1 MAVDRYTGKHNYYND
16 YEVQDFYIRFPHYEK
31 NALFMPVIRYVYN
44 GEEVYQRMYMS
55 LYDWQRLFEAEGVD
69 LKAISESENQEHHFV
84 KTILIHHEGRFFESY
99 KNDYEED
106 YEEAQ
111 RMRLDGGGEFEGVNA
126 EWFAFKSLA
135 VAENDLVSEL
145 EELIEKAGGAV
156 CDVIYLS
163 GEKDGIKAEIAMAYA
178 NGCSWNCRSYV
189 NNFETRCG
197 GSHCDGFRAGLA
209 DVYNKFLKDRL
220 EQDSEQIKINRDDAA
235 EGLCA
240 VIKISVPEFNYDLHI
255 EPEYKDQ
262 VVFKKVKA
270 IAKKEFGKYLEEN
283 PAFAKDF
290 SNNALSCAGARLAA
304 ERVIKAMIRRGL

>member
-1 MAVDRYTGKHNYYND
+1 MAVDNTGKYNYYND
-16 YEVQDFYIRFPHYEK
+16 YEVQDFCIRFPHYEK

-44 GEEVYQRMYMS
+44 GKEVYQRMYMS
-55 LYDWQRLFEAEGVD
+55 LYDWQRLFDAEEVD

-99 KNDYEED
+99 ENDYEED
-106 YEEAQ
+106 DEEAQ
-111 RMRLDGGGEFEGVNA
+111 RMHLDGGGEFDGVDA

-135 VAENDLVSEL
+135 VAENDLASEIA
-145 EELIEKAGGAV
+145 ELVEKAGRAV

-163 GEKDGIKAEIAMAYA
+163 GEKDGIKADIAMAYA
-178 NGCSWNCRSYV
+178 DSYSWNCRSYV

-209 DVYNKFLKDRL
+209 DIYNKFLKDPL
-220 EQDSEQIKINRDDAA
+220 EQDSEQIKINRDDAV

-240 VIKISVPEFNYDLHI
+240 VIKVNIPEFNYDPL

-262 VVFKKVKA
+262 TVLKNVKA
-270 IAKKEFGKYLEEN
+270 IVKKEFGKYLEEN

-290 SNNALSCAGARLAA
+290 SNNALLCAMARLAA
-304 ERVIKAMIRRGL
+304 ERARKAIRRH